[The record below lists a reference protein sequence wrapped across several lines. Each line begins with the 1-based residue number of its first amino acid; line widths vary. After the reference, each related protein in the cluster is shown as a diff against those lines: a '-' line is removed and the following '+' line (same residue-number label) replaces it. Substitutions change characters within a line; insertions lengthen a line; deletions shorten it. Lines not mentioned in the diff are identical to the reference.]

1 MMQKYQTVTKNIF
14 CNLYKFVGHEDKDC
28 RTMELMKERTS
39 DAYRK
44 KVELMKVPPMR

>member
-1 MMQKYQTVTKNIF
+1 MMQKYQTIPKSKL
-14 CNLYKFVGHEDKDC
+14 CNFFKFVGHEDKDC

-44 KVELMKVPPMR
+44 KVELMKGPPM